1 MNLSVFKRN
10 IHAYI
15 ILFLISIIV
24 FSLKQE
30 VVWVESKYV
39 RKVKI
44 EKAIWNYLES
54 KEDLVSCKKSLKDI
68 SKCKKE
74 IKEVIRHMKIM
85 DKSIFKKS

>member
-1 MNLSVFKRN
+1 MKFFKSNREVFF
-10 IHAYI
+10 I
-15 ILFLISIIV
+15 FLLITVIV

-30 VVWVESKYV
+30 VMWVESKHV